1 MSKHGAV
8 KPRLK
13 VLLVSIFH
21 PEIVRGGAQQI
32 AYELFDGLRRE
43 QGVEAT
49 LLAAVD
55 PSHAAYYKA
64 GACIT
69 GFDGRP
75 GEFLFLSRGY
85 DYWWHKTS
93 DPRLLDAYAEFLAE
107 LRPDVVHFHHFL
119 LLGLD
124 LLTFTRRILP
134 EARIVF
140 TLHEFLA
147 ICNANGQ
154 MLRLHDNALC
164 ERASPTRCHQCFPER
179 PPEAFFLRELWIKR
193 HFRAVDVFTTPTRFM
208 IERYVEW
215 GLPRDRIRHVTNGQ
229 RDYAA
234 AHAARKPPPR
244 ARRNR
249 FGFFGQMVD
258 HKGVWLILE
267 AVAHL
272 RAQGFLDFT
281 VEINGDNLHYASEAR
296 RTEIAAFREA
306 EAARLFEERRV
317 VFNGAYEVGQLG
329 ARMARIDW
337 CIVPSVWWETFAL
350 VISEAWM
357 FGKPVIASDIGAMR
371 ERISDG
377 VDGLLFPAADAQ
389 ALAATMLRAAT
400 EDGLHGRLAA
410 GIRPPPGR
418 AAMVQGM
425 LAAYRAAAPE
435 STPLALRAAEG
446 VRQPA

>member
-1 MSKHGAV
+1 MSRHGALRR
-8 KPRLK
+8 PLK
-13 VLLVSIFH
+13 VLLVSLFH

-43 QGVEAT
+43 TGVDAT

-55 PSHAAYYKA
+55 PTQGAYYKA

-134 EARIVF
+134 DARIVF

-154 MLRLHDNALC
+154 MLRLSDGSLC
-164 ERASPTRCHQCFPER
+164 DRASPTRCHQCFPER
-179 PPEAFFLRELWIKR
+179 APEAFFLRELWVKR
-193 HFRAVDVFTTPTRFM
+193 HFGAVDVFTTPTRYM
-208 IERYVEW
+208 IEHYVAW
-215 GLPRDRIRHVTNGQ
+215 GLPRERVVHVTNGQ

-234 AHAARKPPPR
+234 ASGVRPKR
-244 ARRNR
+244 AGTRRNR

-258 HKGVWLILE
+258 QKAVWLILQ

-272 RAQGFLDFT
+272 RAQGFADFC
-281 VEINGDNLHYASEAR
+281 VEINGDNLRYASEAR
-296 RTEIAAFREA
+296 RAEIAAFREA
-306 EAARLFEERRV
+306 EAARPFDERRV
-317 VFNGAYEVGQLG
+317 AFNGAYEVGQLG
-329 ARMARIDW
+329 ARMGRIDW

-371 ERISDG
+371 ERIGDD
-377 VDGLLFPAADAQ
+377 VDGLLFAAGDAQ
-389 ALAATMLRAAT
+389 ALAETMLRAAS
-400 EDGLHGRLAA
+400 EDGLHERLVA
-410 GIRPPPGR
+410 GIRPPPGQ
-418 AAMVQGM
+418 APMVQGM
-425 LAAYRAAAPE
+425 LAAYRGGAPANLHA
-435 STPLALRAAEG
+435 SA
-446 VRQPA
+446 